1 MYEGHAPKYTIHFPR
16 HQGIQEIQSAYK
28 AWILVEKKNHEK
40 KCPLSATW
48 FVNLLSSGQAEIPED
63 WPPAGSWSHFSE
75 DLWFSWASSSV

>member
-1 MYEGHAPKYTIHFPR
+1 MRGMLPKYTIHFPR

-63 WPPAGSWSHFSE
+63 WLAGSQVTFQKTYGFHGQVLQCSF
-75 DLWFSWASSSV
+75 